1 MNDQPEPAV
10 REPGEA
16 VAVLPYLLGYHP
28 TNTLVMVAMTR
39 DGEIHTSSTIWTDLP
54 PTQPYLHIAQQYVTT
69 AQRHGALAVILT
81 VVGQATAERP
91 DPLPYHDLIRVITD
105 TMTLAG
111 VHILHTTWASS
122 TTEDGHWWCY
132 DDPDVCNGPV
142 PSPEQTPAA
151 VAAIADGA
159 VAFTSRQALIEL
171 LHPDDESVLARRAK
185 EIAQRLAGAG
195 NVPSDSQSTAA
206 RTALQAIQTAVGLVQ
221 DQPELADDDVI
232 QLSTALTNP
241 LVSAAC
247 LGLATGQHAEA
258 AKQLWLQ
265 LTKSTPPPYRAEPA
279 CQLAATAY
287 LHGDRA
293 LADVAVG
300 VAEQANPDHKPA
312 FLLRLVL
319 TLGIPA
325 DQVADSL
332 IELAA
337 EANRV
342 IETGQL
348 T

>member
-16 VAVLPYLLGYHP
+16 VTVLPYLLGYHP
-28 TNTLVMVAMTR
+28 TDTLVMLALTR
-39 DGEIHTSSTIWTDLP
+39 DGEIHANSTVWTDLP
-54 PTQPYLHIAQQYVTT
+54 PTQPYLHIAQQYVAA

-81 VVGQATAERP
+81 VVGQVTAERP
-91 DPLPYHDLIRVITD
+91 DPLPYHDLIQVIAD
-105 TMTLAG
+105 TMTLSG
-111 VHILHTTWASS
+111 VDLLHTTWASS
-122 TTEDGHWWCY
+122 TTTDGHWWCY

-142 PSPEQTPAA
+142 PPPEQTPAA
-151 VAAIADGA
+151 VAAIAAGT
-159 VAFTSRQALIEL
+159 VAFTSRQELVEL
-171 LHPDDESVLARRAK
+171 LHPDDESVLARRARQ
-185 EIAQRLAGAG
+185 ITQRLALAG
-195 NVPSDSQSTAA
+195 RAPSDIQSTAA
-206 RTALQAIQTAVGLVQ
+206 RTALHAIQTAVDSTQSQHTLTDQDVVQ
-221 DQPELADDDVI
+221 LA
-232 QLSTALTNP
+232 TALANP
-241 LVSAAC
+241 LVAAAC

-258 AKQLWLQ
+258 AERLWLQ
-265 LTKSTPPPYRAEPA
+265 LTKSTPAPYRAEPA

-287 LHGDRA
+287 LRGDRA
-293 LADVAVG
+293 LAGVAVDL
-300 VAEQANPDHKPA
+300 AEQASPDHKPA

-332 IELAA
+332 IQLAA